1 MPDNWGFVISA
12 YAITWIAIGAYALA
26 VLRRRSALEDE
37 S

>member
-12 YAITWIAIGAYALA
+12 YAITWIAIGVYALS
-26 VLRRRSALEDE
+26 VLRRRRALEEE